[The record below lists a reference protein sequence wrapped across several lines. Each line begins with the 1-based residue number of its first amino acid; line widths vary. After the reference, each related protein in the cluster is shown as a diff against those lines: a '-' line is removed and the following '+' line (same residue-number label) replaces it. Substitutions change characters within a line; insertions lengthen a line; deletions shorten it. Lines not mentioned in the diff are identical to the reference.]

1 MANSKLGKFLLDNT
15 TTSQTIAKNTFW
27 LSFGEITG
35 RLLRVGLIF
44 YAARVLGAAG
54 YGVFSYMTSLAG
66 ILTIFADLGLSGILI
81 REGAKSEELRKTYF
95 ATSLFIKL
103 IIVTGSFVVIILV
116 APLITDI
123 PLSRTLIYAVG
134 LLIVF
139 DSLRGFGNAI
149 FRAEEQMQYEAGT
162 SILTQI
168 IIVAGGIY
176 TLTFTPSPESL
187 AISYATGSAVGL
199 IIVSYL
205 VRKYIRGVF
214 KFFRKD
220 LIVKIL
226 TAGWPIGFAAI
237 FGGLLVNIDT
247 VMIGW
252 FLDADHVGYYAAAQ
266 KPIAF
271 FYILPAFIVGSLFP
285 VMARYAKSNKD
296 KFREVMER
304 GISTTILLA
313 CPLVAGIVFNAHI
326 IVGIVYGSEFLS
338 AVLPLSILALSLLVT
353 FPNTILVNAIFAYNR
368 QREMISAWI
377 IGSLLNVSLNFLLIP
392 ILDLLGAAITSL
404 FTQLL
409 IFAFFWHKMQKINNF
424 SMFRHTTSIIK
435 ATCLMILWMLVLK
448 AFGLP
453 FTLVVL
459 ASIFIYFGSLVLFKD
474 PTLKESLAVINRH
487 DIKH

>member
-220 LIVKIL
+220 LIV
-226 TAGWPIGFAAI
+226 
-237 FGGLLVNIDT
+237 
-247 VMIGW
+247 
-252 FLDADHVGYYAAAQ
+252 
-266 KPIAF
+266 
-271 FYILPAFIVGSLFP
+271 
-285 VMARYAKSNKD
+285 
-296 KFREVMER
+296 
-304 GISTTILLA
+304 
-313 CPLVAGIVFNAHI
+313 
-326 IVGIVYGSEFLS
+326 
-338 AVLPLSILALSLLVT
+338 
-353 FPNTILVNAIFAYNR
+353 
-368 QREMISAWI
+368 
-377 IGSLLNVSLNFLLIP
+377 
-392 ILDLLGAAITSL
+392 
-404 FTQLL
+404 
-409 IFAFFWHKMQKINNF
+409 
-424 SMFRHTTSIIK
+424 
-435 ATCLMILWMLVLK
+435 
-448 AFGLP
+448 
-453 FTLVVL
+453 
-459 ASIFIYFGSLVLFKD
+459 
-474 PTLKESLAVINRH
+474 
-487 DIKH
+487 